1 MLVALY
7 EFKIKENMNAQFEKN
22 WALFTDAIYRC
33 KGSQGSRLHTTK
45 TKNTYVAYAQWPDED
60 TYFSDGPDG
69 EPYTEAELIAREKMR
84 EAVQESKV
92 LHMMNVLDDRLKS

>member
-7 EFKIKENMNAQFEKN
+7 EFKIKEHMNAQFEKN

-33 KGSQGSRLHTTK
+33 RGSKGSRLHTTK

-60 TYFSDGPDG
+60 TYFGDG
-69 EPYTEAELIAREKMR
+69 EFPYTEEELVAREKMR
-84 EAVQESKV
+84 ESVQESKV
-92 LHMMNVLDDRLKS
+92 LHMMDVLDDRLKV